1 MSTPLGRVSARVQ
14 LEKLLGSD
22 LRIMTAESDW
32 LARHFA
38 SSNNMSA
45 NDFRALIFVILA
57 EADGKYL
64 TAGDLKK
71 QMGLSG
77 AAISYLIERL
87 AHDGYLRRQ
96 TDSNDRRKTIIRYGD
111 LGMKLAHTF
120 LRGINEHNARALE
133 SVSDDDLE
141 AAHRVFSALAEGM
154 HAFRTGLGGSEG

>member
-1 MSTPLGRVSARVQ
+1 
-14 LEKLLGSD
+14 
-22 LRIMTAESDW
+22 MTAESDW
-32 LARHFA
+32 VARLFA
-38 SSNNMSA
+38 ANNDLSA

-96 TDSNDRRKTIIRYGD
+96 TDPNDRRKTILRYGD
-111 LGMKLAHTF
+111 LGMKLTNTF
-120 LRGINEHNARALE
+120 LRGINEHNTNALQ
-133 SVSDDDLE
+133 SVSDEDLL
-141 AAHRVFSALAEGM
+141 AAHRVFAALAEGM
-154 HAFRTGLGGSEG
+154 HTFRGGLSADKT